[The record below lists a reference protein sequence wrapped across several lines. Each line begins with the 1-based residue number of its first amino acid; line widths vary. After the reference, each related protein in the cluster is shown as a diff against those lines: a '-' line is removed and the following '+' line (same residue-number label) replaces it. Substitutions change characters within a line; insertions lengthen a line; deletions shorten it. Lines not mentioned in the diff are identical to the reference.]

1 MYTQAAYWSRKVVF
15 DYKETYNF
23 DNDLRSIYD
32 VTKPDGPEHI
42 FIMGIDRSGTHE
54 GMYSKIPLQ
63 FLPNNGSAPIY
74 IRYSD
79 GSLQKGNGNG
89 WGVFLI
95 EDNFVEKT
103 FLATDKRRTELIHK
117 DIYDQT
123 GKLVTPSPVRGYFS
137 AKYVD
142 PDFIGERTSARPFLI
157 RYSDIALV
165 FAEAAGPDEGLALV
179 NEIRPARRNPG
190 SAGRDESFRIPQ
202 SRDSGAH
209 PRTGVR
215 RQPSLRPAPHGI
227 GSPLRFPRPRNSP
240 KSRRPS
246 TRSRSANSI

>member
-1 MYTQAAYWSRKVVF
+1 
-15 DYKETYNF
+15 
-23 DNDLRSIYD
+23 
-32 VTKPDGPEHI
+32 
-42 FIMGIDRSGTHE
+42 MGIDRSGTHE

-103 FLATDKRRTELIHK
+103 FLATRQAAHRADPQGHLRPDRQTRHPLSRSRLLLGQIRRSRLHRRTHQRPSLPDPLFGHRARLRRSGRSRRR
-117 DIYDQT
+117 T
-123 GKLVTPSPVRGYFS
+123 G
-137 AKYVD
+137 
-142 PDFIGERTSARPFLI
+142 
-157 RYSDIALV
+157 
-165 FAEAAGPDEGLALV
+165 AGQRNP
-179 NEIRPARRNPG
+179 PARRNPG
-190 SAGRDESFRIPQ
+190 AAGGHESRRIPQ
-202 SRDSGAH
+202 SRHSGAR

-215 RQPSLRPAPHGI
+215 RQPPLRPAPHGV
-227 GSPLRFPRPRNSP
+227 GSPLRFPKPRNSP